1 MADKGGAIVVMDYL
15 AYHNEALRQLSD
27 TSYYK
32 QLKLDPTLRF
42 KAEIDRFLEVSV
54 TQGVITEKVAKELQV
69 EEPIHQYLYLLPK
82 IHKDPKNPPDID
94 ECSAN
99 VSVCP
104 SHASCVNK
112 PGSFE
117 CNCNSGYEGDN
128 CTDIDECGYTNKCN
142 VNALCRN
149 TDGSYECT
157 CRTGYTGNGT
167 YCTDIDECAAGNH
180 LCPLSYQDCANSIG
194 SFTCYCKSGYYL
206 ENDTCKDKNE
216 CDSET
221 VCANKGEM
229 CVNLEGSYE
238 CQCRHGYQKA
248 NSTCADVNECITPDL
263 NNCSLTT
270 AICSNYDG
278 SYMCQCKAGYS
289 GDGVN
294 CTGMS
299 CHARKNNNKNAYSS
313 Y

>member
-1 MADKGGAIVVMDYL
+1 MLQLQRKNFVLVIVVRVKKEQHIL
-15 AYHNEALRQLSD
+15 VWNLLQNEQQKHAV
-27 TSYYK
+27 
-32 QLKLDPTLRF
+32 LKYGF
-42 KAEIDRFLEVSV
+42 
-54 TQGVITEKVAKELQV
+54 
-69 EEPIHQYLYLLPK
+69 
-82 IHKDPKNPPDID
+82 DID

-104 SHASCVNK
+104 SRESCVNSL
-112 PGSFE
+112 GSFG

-128 CTDIDECGYTNKCN
+128 CTDIDECGYANDCD
-142 VNALCRN
+142 VNALCGN
-149 TDGSYECT
+149 TEGSYLCT
-157 CRTGYTGNGT
+157 CKTGYTGNGT
-167 YCTDIDECAAGNH
+167 YCTDIDECAAGNYA
-180 LCPLSYQDCANSIG
+180 CPLSYQDCANSIG

-206 ENDTCKDKNE
+206 ENDTCKDTNE
-216 CDSET
+216 CESET

-229 CVNLEGSYE
+229 CINLEGSYE
-238 CQCRHGYQKA
+238 CQCRHGYQNTKG
-248 NSTCADVNECITPDL
+248 TCADVNECITPDL

-299 CHARKNNNKNAYSS
+299 CQQEKITRTMLIVAIDHIANGAAQAADTGIASSHLTAFDKLCQKYQEDLYQCPLQNNNTFR
-313 Y
+313 